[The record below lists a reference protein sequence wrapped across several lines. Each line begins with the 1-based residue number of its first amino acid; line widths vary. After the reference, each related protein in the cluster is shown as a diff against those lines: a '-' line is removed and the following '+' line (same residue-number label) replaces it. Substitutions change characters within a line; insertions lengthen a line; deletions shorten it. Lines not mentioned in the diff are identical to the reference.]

1 MHGVY
6 LQNNSIY
13 FYFFYCS
20 ASISHLVISIG
31 ANIIIW
37 AIPVSNALII

>member
-13 FYFFYCS
+13 DFFYCS

-31 ANIIIW
+31 ANVIIW